1 MDLGQVTMVKLP
13 RICRA
18 SGVYDTASTR
28 GVTVRMFF
36 GMHCKS
42 KLEQFKAEQE
52 AAKDEDLDM
61 FGD

>member
-1 MDLGQVTMVKLP
+1 VAFLRGAGLWSP
-13 RICRA
+13 ESA
-18 SGVYDTASTR
+18 YSGVHDTASTR
-28 GVTVRMFF
+28 GVTMRMSF
-36 GMHCKS
+36 GVQCKS

>member
-1 MDLGQVTMVKLP
+1 M
-13 RICRA
+13 
-18 SGVYDTASTR
+18 SFGVQ
-28 GVTVRMFF
+28 
-36 GMHCKS
+36 CKS